1 MSGVPNRKKGGAP
14 VNALAL
20 NSEVAAIRVA
30 SRLTRKEFERLTGIP
45 AARLE
50 KIETGACGVSL
61 ETLQK
66 QAATTAEGKRLAARI
81 FQIDYDT
88 QAELHAL
95 LIRATKLAGGMP

>member
-1 MSGVPNRKKGGAP
+1 MSGASKQKRGGIP
-14 VNALAL
+14 VNALCL
-20 NSEVAAIRVA
+20 NSEVAAIRVS

-50 KIETGACGVSL
+50 KIETGVCGVSL

-66 QAATTAEGKRLAARI
+66 LAATTAEGKRLAARV
-81 FQIDYDT
+81 FQLDYDT